1 MGAVLI
7 HHHHH
12 AQGHAPG
19 VFPHFEQACTR
30 NDVNAFEQ
38 EVDAFPSSPFNG
50 GRDARFNSEA
60 GFVPIQY
67 GLATASSREGRAVQR
82 FSLLIPICR
91 PHDFTN
97 GVGRHDPGESGSV
110 GDADGCRR
118 FPNPGGPG
126 DDEQPRRS
134 RGEGLRCLLRHPY
147 PLGHADEVQGRA
159 HEGSAQGCVPFHH
172 LVPEKTHRWPFESGG
187 LGRFMADEQMWIA
200 GAWCDAEKNETSD
213 VINPATGEIMATV
226 PKATVGDVDRCVAA
240 SRDALN
246 NADWKAMDPAQRGR
260 ILNKM
265 AAVTYGK
272 AKELAVIE
280 SSNNGKT
287 FREALSEIRYGAWT
301 LEYFAGLADKIEGTT
316 IPVPGPRLNYTLR
329 QPLGVTAHIVPWNFP
344 LQLALRSIAPALA
357 AGCTVIAKP
366 ASWTPLS
373 LLAWAKAVDEAD
385 TGLPSGVL
393 QVLTGSGALA
403 GDALAGHAGV
413 DGVVLTGGVP
423 TGQAVMAK
431 ASEQLTP
438 VTLELGG
445 KGANIV
451 FPDANLRYAAKAI
464 CFGIF
469 MNAGQMC
476 WAGSRLLV
484 HEDVHD
490 DLVEAVCAEVAKWPV
505 GPGME
510 EGVRMGS
517 LVHERHRIEV
527 LEKLEAGLKEGG
539 ELVLGGKPLDRDGA
553 FMEATVVTGV
563 DRSHLLFQD
572 ELFGPVLAVTSFS
585 TDEEALE
592 LANDTPFGLLN
603 GVWTNNLSRAHSFA
617 RDLEC
622 GMVSINEYP
631 ITFPQTAFT
640 GWKHSGIGV
649 EQSQDALRFYTK
661 VKNVNVKL

>member
-1 MGAVLI
+1 
-7 HHHHH
+7 
-12 AQGHAPG
+12 
-19 VFPHFEQACTR
+19 
-30 NDVNAFEQ
+30 
-38 EVDAFPSSPFNG
+38 
-50 GRDARFNSEA
+50 
-60 GFVPIQY
+60 
-67 GLATASSREGRAVQR
+67 
-82 FSLLIPICR
+82 
-91 PHDFTN
+91 
-97 GVGRHDPGESGSV
+97 
-110 GDADGCRR
+110 
-118 FPNPGGPG
+118 
-126 DDEQPRRS
+126 
-134 RGEGLRCLLRHPY
+134 
-147 PLGHADEVQGRA
+147 
-159 HEGSAQGCVPFHH
+159 
-172 LVPEKTHRWPFESGG
+172 
-187 LGRFMADEQMWIA
+187 MADELMWIA
-200 GAWCDAEKNETSD
+200 GEWCAAENQETSD
-213 VINPATGEIMATV
+213 VINPATGDVMGTV
-226 PKATVGDVDRCVAA
+226 PRATVGDVDRCVAA
-240 SRDALN
+240 SRTALN
-246 NADWKAMDPAQRGR
+246 GAEWKAMDPAKRGR

-265 AAVTYGK
+265 AAVTYAK

-301 LEYFAGLADKIEGTT
+301 LEYFAGLSDKIEGTT
-316 IPVPGPRLNYTLR
+316 IPVPGPRLNYTLQ

-490 DLVEAVCAEVAKWPV
+490 DLVEAVCAEVSKWPV

-517 LVHERHRIEV
+517 LVHERHRAEV

-539 ELVLGGKPLDRDGA
+539 KLVLGGKAIDRDGA

-563 DRSHLLFQD
+563 ERSHLLFQD
-572 ELFGPVLAVTSFS
+572 ELFGPVLSVTSFS

-603 GVWTNNLSRAHSFA
+603 GVWTNNLSRAHSLA